1 MKSGLMHLTGKVV
14 ESPNVTFKLTLLKML
29 FADPKKAV
37 VKNICKRNGTQ
48 TSPLPA
54 CLSSSKLD
62 YAITWRAQVV
72 QFTSMLYENTPP

>member
-1 MKSGLMHLTGKVV
+1 MHLTRKVAG
-14 ESPNVTFKLTLLKML
+14 SPNVTFKLTLHKML

-37 VKNICKRNGTQ
+37 VIDICKRNGTQ

-72 QFTSMLYENTPP
+72 QALSLPVYQHAL